1 MFKCNILIFNFCTL
15 LTKSTNQP
23 THEPTSTTNQPAPRT
38 NQHHEPTST
47 TNQPAPRTNQH
58 TNQPA
63 HEPTS
68 TRTNQHTNQPAH
80 EPTSKAR
87 TNRKTD
93 TTRHKKQSAGYLY
106 RKIKNSSF
114 FSGFI
119 SKNKC

>member
-1 MFKCNILIFNFCTL
+1 MFKYDILIFNFWKL
-15 LTKSTNQP
+15 LIKNTNP
-23 THEPTSTTNQPAPRT
+23 
-38 NQHHEPTST
+38 
-47 TNQPAPRTNQH
+47 
-58 TNQPA
+58 PA

-68 TRTNQHTNQPAH
+68 TRTHQHH
-80 EPTSKAR
+80 KPTSKAR

>member
-1 MFKCNILIFNFCTL
+1 MFKYNILIFNFWTL

-23 THEPTSTTNQPAPRT
+23 APQT

-47 TNQPAPRTNQH
+47 
-58 TNQPA
+58 
-63 HEPTS
+63 
-68 TRTNQHTNQPAH
+68 
-80 EPTSKAR
+80 R

>member
-1 MFKCNILIFNFCTL
+1 MFKYNILIFNFCTL
-15 LTKSTNQP
+15 LTKS
-23 THEPTSTTNQPAPRT
+23 
-38 NQHHEPTST
+38 
-47 TNQPAPRTNQH
+47 

-68 TRTNQHTNQPAH
+68 TRTNQHTNQPARH

-114 FSGFI
+114 FGAFK
-119 SKNKC
+119 SKNKY

>member
-1 MFKCNILIFNFCTL
+1 MFKCNILIFNFFTL

-23 THEPTSTTNQPAPRT
+23 THEPTSTRTNQHTNQPAHEPTSTTNQPAPRT

-47 TNQPAPRTNQH
+47 TNQQ
-58 TNQPA
+58 A

-68 TRTNQHTNQPAH
+68 T
-80 EPTSKAR
+80 R

-106 RKIKNSSF
+106 RKIKKQQF
-114 FSGFI
+114 FQWFY
-119 SKNKC
+119 KQK

>member
-1 MFKCNILIFNFCTL
+1 MFKCNILIFKFCTL

-23 THEPTSTTNQPAPRT
+23 APQTNQQGTNQPAR
-38 NQHHEPTST
+38 
-47 TNQPAPRTNQH
+47 
-58 TNQPA
+58 
-63 HEPTS
+63 
-68 TRTNQHTNQPAH
+68 H

-114 FSGFI
+114 FSAFK
-119 SKNKC
+119 SKNKY

>member
-23 THEPTSTTNQPAPRT
+23 T
-38 NQHHEPTST
+38 
-47 TNQPAPRTNQH
+47 
-58 TNQPA
+58 

>member
-23 THEPTSTTNQPAPRT
+23 
-38 NQHHEPTST
+38 
-47 TNQPAPRTNQH
+47 
-58 TNQPA
+58 A

-68 TRTNQHTNQPAH
+68 TRTNQHTNPPAH
-80 EPTSKAR
+80 EPTSTTNQPAPQTNQHHKPTSKAR